1 MANDKLS
8 SQIDLSVSPTTTAS
22 WEQLGRQLQGVQTSM
37 RQLVDMVT
45 KGLSSTDAPFIRD
58 LRAVQ
63 KEMGGMLA
71 AMRGGSVGSQ
81 INGAAAAGDL
91 NTRRFTDQ
99 AQSLRMTENQVKALR
114 EYNRLAEN
122 TALLEESQAKR
133 RYDTIA
139 KTSNLQELQ
148 FRLKGRELA
157 VMDAI
162 ARGDTK
168 KLDSLNRQ
176 VDAVKTQINAV
187 RDLEKAWDSALKEDR
202 ARTVKSMAAASA
214 PAGLTQEQKDAQI
227 ISRAQKLG
235 VQRITSDGGASIFAV
250 QAALLSNYLVL
261 NQVQSSFRFATQYSI
276 EFENALKTLQAITQS
291 TTPQM
296 RELQSVIM
304 DVSNSTRF
312 SAVEIAQATVT
323 LGQAGLSVG
332 EIQKSLKSITLL
344 ATATG
349 SDLGKAVDL
358 VTSVMGSYKMTAS
371 ETGQI
376 ADMVTQALNLSKLDI
391 DKFQLAI
398 QYAGNT
404 AAQAGVQFGELLSA
418 VSVMSN
424 TGIKSG
430 STLGT
435 GVRQLIS
442 DIEKPTKEFQDTL
455 ARLGLTEA
463 DVDLKSQG
471 LYNTLRN
478 LHDAGFTASDALGS
492 FEVRAASAFNA
503 LNANLDSLKDF
514 EQDLNNTGAA
524 ARANATQMDSL
535 GATIDRFRSQAG
547 LLASTA
553 FKPLLDGFKEF
564 LNLATNVMITLR
576 DLGPATQILATAI
589 GAAGLGLAFGQ
600 LFKLG
605 AGLVGVLTTAA
616 PVATAAGAALTSMG
630 GGAAAA
636 AVGIRGLAAAVA
648 GLGAGPLGMLVG
660 VLAAVGFGAYAT
672 IKANDDLKRS
682 YEQAATG
689 VNQVKDSMTGQQ
701 STIDAVS
708 ASLENLRR
716 RQANIKDEDLAA
728 EAEKVARQFEQYG
741 RTLDTSAIKSTDD
754 LIAKLKELQAQ
765 LRQEYVANFGTL
777 DAQLRNKSAQ
787 AALMIGER
795 QKETTLGTANGDS
808 SFWQGWSGMA
818 QLPDGSS
825 RAGAYLPGRGIDR
838 ARIAPMQSYLRAL
851 GLTDADA
858 QAFGSALQLAL
869 PGGNTG
875 STPEAQAAALKTLRG
890 GQNALT
896 RAQELTTRAGIGQ
909 DDDTLERVGRINS
922 MLGNLSEKLGN
933 VASGLEEISSIDREL
948 KRNGKD
954 REYEQFV
961 QQNPEAQDIR
971 TRIEAIR
978 KEFDSVKFSYQLPR
992 GRTGAD
998 AVWSQMLGI
1007 ESGGNQNA
1015 VSKKGA
1021 VGVAQVMKDTGPEA
1035 ARLAGVDWDEKL
1047 WRTDAA
1053 YNEKI
1058 GRAYFDEQV
1067 RQYGGNTTLG
1077 AAAYNAGPGS
1087 VNSWLKT
1094 IGDPRQGQVTD
1105 SEFAA
1110 KIPFTET
1117 RDYISK
1123 ISRGLGALGN
1133 LDRFN
1138 NSPALNNASSQ
1149 AFSVEADLKAR
1160 LKEAT
1165 DAGDLVRQKLYS
1177 TQLSEISRITSEY
1190 KAAAEKVA
1198 KAAEPL
1204 QKDVESASSKEL
1216 EARISEARKRME
1228 NEGNPVIIKQIGDE
1242 IVTLVREQGN
1252 RAIEAAKI
1260 GHAKPA
1266 PGQDYSDE
1274 VRVEMAKAASTRD
1287 ANIKAEQ
1294 ERTIAAIRRRESQL
1308 TELDLAKT
1316 LQEQNEGYQKEISG
1330 FKQRNKDRSTDLAA
1344 YLKRADLQSVSL
1356 QQQSA
1361 MMSDPRFSGQYSSV
1375 QREDLAV
1382 RQAQAEEDALE
1393 PKRRALEASIQAAQA
1408 DVVALTAGMNVRQEQ
1423 IEALTARKKELDSSM
1438 SKDDDAEKV
1447 RVTRELNQLISQQT
1461 TAESTRGEI
1470 GRQITDNLAKEETL
1484 RERISAIQNREQPM
1498 DLQTGIKAAT
1508 DQFMKSNDPIKM
1520 GIEGYSSLLGTTK
1533 SAFADFFI
1541 SLADGSATAG
1551 NAFKTFATTII
1562 KAMMDILAQ
1571 QLAMQT
1577 IKSIVGLVGSVFTA
1591 AGAASGAAGT
1601 DMGAGSTAV
1610 NTTPVDWGGT
1620 ALAATGGRIGYGPH
1634 VVTGGY
1640 RRMASGG
1647 KITGGN
1653 IGRDSV
1659 HVLAQPGEIMMNRS
1673 AVSAVGEDFLL
1684 GLNSMGNTQVSRTTA
1699 APQARDTQDKPTVVN
1714 VWVVSPD
1721 QQQGMGPN
1729 DVVAV
1734 ISDDIS
1740 RGGSVK
1746 KLIKQ
1751 VSLGQL

>member
-22 WEQLGRQLQGVQTSM
+22 WEQLGRQLQGVQAGM

-63 KEMGGMLA
+63 KEMGAMLA

-81 INGAAAAGDL
+81 VNAAAAAGDL

-114 EYNRLAEN
+114 EYNRLAQN
-122 TALLEESQAKR
+122 SALLEESQAKR

-139 KTSNLQELQ
+139 KTNSLQELQ

-162 ARGDTK
+162 AKGDNK
-168 KLDSLNRQ
+168 KLESLNRQ
-176 VDAVKTQINAV
+176 VEAIKTQINAV
-187 RDLEKAWDSALKEDR
+187 RDLEKAWDSAVKEDR
-202 ARTVKSMAAASA
+202 VRTAKAAAA
-214 PAGLTQEQKDAQI
+214 AAAGPGLTQDQKDAQI

-235 VQRITSDGGASIFAV
+235 VQRVTSDGGASIFAV
-250 QAALLSNYLVL
+250 QASLLGNYLVL
-261 NQVQSSFRFATQYSI
+261 NQVQNAFRFATQYSI

-304 DVSNSTRF
+304 EVSNSTRF

-332 EIQKSLKSITLL
+332 EISKSLKSITLL

-358 VTSVMGSYKMTAS
+358 VTSVMGAYKMTAA

-376 ADMVTQALNLSKLDI
+376 ANMVTQALNLSKLDI

-404 AAQAGVQFGELLSA
+404 AAQAGVQFNELLSA

-435 GVRQLIS
+435 GMRQLIS

-455 ARLGLTEA
+455 TRLGLTEA

-492 FEVRAASAFNA
+492 FEVRAAAAFNA

-514 EQDLNNTGAA
+514 ENDLNSTDAA
-524 ARANATQMDSL
+524 ARANATQMESL
-535 GATIDRFRSQAG
+535 GAQLDRFRSQAG

-553 FKPLLDGFKEF
+553 FKPLLDGFREF
-564 LNLATNVMITLR
+564 LSLGSNVMITMR
-576 DLGPATQILATAI
+576 DLGPATQILATAV
-589 GAAGLGLAFGQ
+589 GAAGLGLAFSQ

-605 AGLVGVLTTAA
+605 AGLVGVLSTAA
-616 PVATAAGAALTSMG
+616 PVATAGAAAFTSLG

-636 AVGIRGLAAAVA
+636 AVGFRGLATAVA
-648 GLGAGPLGMLVG
+648 GIGAGPLGMLIG
-660 VLAAVGFGAYAT
+660 VLGAVGFGAYAT

-682 YEQAATG
+682 YEQASTG
-689 VNQVKDSMTGQQ
+689 VNQVKDAMTSQQ

-708 ASLENLRR
+708 SSLENLRR
-716 RQANIKDEDLAA
+716 RQANIKDEDLGA

-741 RTLDTSAIKSTDD
+741 RSLDTTAIKSTDD
-754 LIAKLKELQAQ
+754 LINKLKELQAQ
-765 LRQEYVANFGTL
+765 LRQEYTANFGTL
-777 DAQLRNKSAQ
+777 DAQLRNKAAQ
-787 AALMIGER
+787 AALLIGED
-795 QKETTLGTANGDS
+795 QKGTTFGTARADS
-808 SFWQGWSGMA
+808 SFWQGWQGMA
-818 QLPDGSS
+818 ELPDGSR

-838 ARIAPMQSYLRAL
+838 ARIAPMQAYLRAL
-851 GLTDADA
+851 GLSAEEA
-858 QAFGSALQLAL
+858 QNFGAALQTAL
-869 PGGNTG
+869 PGGNVG
-875 STPEAQAAALKTLRG
+875 QDEAGRAAALRTLRG
-890 GQNALT
+890 GQNALM
-896 RAQELTTRAGIGQ
+896 RAQTLTTEAGIGK

-922 MLGNLSEKLGN
+922 MLANLSDKFGA
-933 VASGLEEISSIDREL
+933 VAGRLEEISSIDREL
-948 KRNGKD
+948 QRNGKS
-954 REYEQFV
+954 REYEQFYAS
-961 QQNPEAQDIR
+961 NPEAQDLR
-971 TRIEAIR
+971 TRLEAIR
-978 KEFDSVKFSYQLPR
+978 KEFDAVKFSYQLPR
-992 GRTGAD
+992 GKTGND

-1007 ESGGNQNA
+1007 EANGNQAA
-1015 VSKKGA
+1015 VSNKGA
-1021 VGVAQVMKDTGPEA
+1021 VGVAQVMKETGPEA

-1067 RQYGGNTTLG
+1067 RKYGGNTTLG
-1077 AAAYNAGPGS
+1077 AAAYNAGPGA
-1087 VNSWLKT
+1087 VNGWLKT
-1094 IGDPRQGQVTD
+1094 IGDPRLGQVTD

-1110 KIPFTET
+1110 KIPYAET
-1117 RDYISK
+1117 RNYISN

-1138 NSPALNNASSQ
+1138 NSPALNGAAND
-1149 AFSVEADLKAR
+1149 AFSMEADLKAR
-1160 LKEAT
+1160 LKQAT
-1165 DAGDLVRQKLYS
+1165 DAGDLIRQKLYS
-1177 TQLSEISRITSEY
+1177 TQLAEISRITSEY
-1190 KAAAEKVA
+1190 KASAEKVA

-1204 QKDVESASSKEL
+1204 QKDVESASNKEL

-1228 NEGNPVIIKQIGDE
+1228 NEGNPIIIKQIGDE
-1242 IVTLVREQGN
+1242 IVGLVREQGN
-1252 RAIEAAKI
+1252 RAIEATKI

-1294 ERTIAAIRRRESQL
+1294 ERTIAAIRKREAQL
-1308 TELDLAKT
+1308 TELSMAKT
-1316 LQEQNEGYQKEISG
+1316 LQQQNESFQGEING
-1330 FKQRNKDRSTDLAA
+1330 FKQRNKDRAADLAA
-1344 YLKRADLQSVSL
+1344 FNKRVDLPTVSL
-1356 QQQSA
+1356 QQQSSI
-1361 MMSDPRFSGQYSSV
+1361 MSDPRFAGQYSSV
-1375 QREDLAV
+1375 QREDLAM
-1382 RQAQAEEDALE
+1382 RQAQAAEEALE
-1393 PKRRALEASIQAAQA
+1393 PKRRALEDAITAAQA
-1408 DVVALTAGMNVRQEQ
+1408 DVVALTASMNARQEQ
-1423 IEALTARKKELDSSM
+1423 IRALEARKAELDQSM
-1438 SKDDDAEKV
+1438 SKDNDAEKA
-1447 RVTRELNQLISQQT
+1447 RITRELNQLIQQQT
-1461 TAESTRGEI
+1461 SSESTRADI

-1508 DQFMKSNDPIKM
+1508 DQFVKNNDPIKM

-1533 SAFADFFI
+1533 TAFADFFT

-1551 NAFKTFATTII
+1551 SAFRNFSITII

-1571 QLAMQT
+1571 QLAMQA
-1577 IKSIVGLVGSVFTA
+1577 IKSIIGLVGSFA
-1591 AGAASGAAGT
+1591 SLAGAASGAAGT

-1620 ALAATGGRIGYGPH
+1620 AMAATGGRIGYGAH

-1640 RRMASGG
+1640 RRMALGG

-1673 AVSAVGEDFLL
+1673 AVSAVGEDFLM
-1684 GLNSMGNTQVSRTTA
+1684 GLNSMGNSQISRTTA
-1699 APQARDTQDKPTVVN
+1699 APQPRNTENKPAVVN

-1721 QQQGMGPN
+1721 QQQNMGPN